1 MTKDR
6 EKIRKQ
12 ARVSGHLT
20 YKGTRIKI
28 ISESLS
34 KTMKIKCSAV
44 FRVMKEYHQTRNL
57 YSTKL
62 TSKCKGEIM
71 TSLDEE
77 QLKKLITGKSVL
89 QEMLKAIHQEEG
101 K

>member
-1 MTKDR
+1 
-6 EKIRKQ
+6 
-12 ARVSGHLT
+12 
-20 YKGTRIKI
+20 
-28 ISESLS
+28 
-34 KTMKIKCSAV
+34 MKIKCSAV

-71 TSLDEE
+71 TSVDEE